1 MDTYTTLDDWI
12 RTENEGQPSTE
23 DQAVIGRWF
32 FDHGITVINDKV
44 ATTSTVEENVDHRIG
59 HETRTCLDN
68 LEDIGVLVEIELPGN
83 DTYIRNH
90 RTGENFFNPPARE
103 FVPLL
108 NEEIHRLIDD
118 LSSRE
123 REPLQVADGGT
134 DEAEEEAEP
143 TLREV
148 AAEALE
154 TEESDVEAALTD
166 PDDPFERMERFDP
179 VVKAIKDNESVSRK
193 RNYDEMG
200 WRNKALRWSLSQ
212 RAAHMESNQSITS
225 QGDAS

>member
-1 MDTYTTLDDWI
+1 MDTYNSLGDWI
-12 RTENEGQPSTE
+12 RAENEGQPSTE
-23 DQAVIGRWF
+23 DQVVVGRWF
-32 FDHGITVINDKV
+32 FDHGITVIDDKV
-44 ATTSTVEENVDHRIG
+44 AKTSTVEENVDHRIG

-68 LEDIGVLVEIELPGN
+68 LEDIEVLVETELPGN

-90 RTGENFFNPPARE
+90 RTGENFFNPPALE

-108 NEEIHRLIDD
+108 DEEISRLVDD
-118 LSSRE
+118 LRSRE
-123 REPLQVADGGT
+123 REPVQVADGGT
-134 DEAEEEAEP
+134 DESEAEAEP

-148 AAEALE
+148 AAEALD

-193 RNYDEMG
+193 RNYDAMG

-212 RAAHMESNQSITS
+212 RAAQMESDQSITS
-225 QGDAS
+225 TGDAS